1 MEALLVEGL
10 EHYFSGRF
18 EDAIHI
24 WTRVLFLDRSH
35 ARARAYIDRARSAI
49 AERQRRAEALL
60 HESDELLAQG
70 RTAAARQL
78 LSQAIATTGDDE
90 RAAAVRV
97 KLERLER
104 AYAAAPQRPADAA
117 TTGVAP
123 AWRMPRWRGAPLA
136 VVLLTAAAVIGVLS
150 VPDVQHW
157 LGLRQS
163 DRVITP
169 ATQVTRLPVMSSGE
183 VALVRARSLYG
194 RGRLAE
200 ALQALDRVSVDSP
213 VRAAADQLRVE
224 IQQILLA
231 SGPAASRARR
241 ASEAGS
247 R

>member
-1 MEALLVEGL
+1 
-10 EHYFSGRF
+10 
-18 EDAIHI
+18 
-24 WTRVLFLDRSH
+24 
-35 ARARAYIDRARSAI
+35 
-49 AERQRRAEALL
+49 
-60 HESDELLAQG
+60 
-70 RTAAARQL
+70 
-78 LSQAIATTGDDE
+78 
-90 RAAAVRV
+90 
-97 KLERLER
+97 
-104 AYAAAPQRPADAA
+104 
-117 TTGVAP
+117 
-123 AWRMPRWRGAPLA
+123 MPRWRGAPLA
-136 VVLLTAAAVIGVLS
+136 VVLLTAAAVIGILS

-157 LGLRQS
+157 LGLRRS

-231 SGPAASRARR
+231 SGPAAGRARR

-247 R
+247 

>member
-1 MEALLVEGL
+1 MESLLVEGL

-24 WTRVLFLDRSH
+24 WTRVLFVDRSH

-70 RTAAARQL
+70 RTTAARQL
-78 LSQAIATTGDDE
+78 LSQAVATTGDDE
-90 RAAAVRV
+90 RAAAVRL

-104 AYAAAPQRPADAA
+104 AYAAAPSTPPAASA
-117 TTGVAP
+117 PAVAP
-123 AWRMPRWRGAPLA
+123 AWRMPQWRGALLA
-136 VVLLTAAAVIGVLS
+136 VVVALAMMGV
-150 VPDVQHW
+150 VAIQDVQRL
-157 LGLRQS
+157 LGLTS
-163 DRVITP
+163 GDRVITP
-169 ATQVTRLPVMSSGE
+169 ATRTARLPVMSSGE

-231 SGPAASRARR
+231 SGPAAGPARG